1 MNKITYYDL
10 EKAELEYKSTTE
22 TKEFIVNDIKKNT
35 KEIIKTV
42 ARGAVF
48 CNTIETNQELTS
60 GFDLIEL
67 TRQIK
72 KECFYLRGF
81 YDIELQVC
89 IRNKEIQYDLKIT
102 KR

>member
-10 EKAELEYKSTTE
+10 EKAETEYKSTTQL
-22 TKEFIVNDIKKNT
+22 KEFLADDIKKNS
-35 KEIIKTV
+35 KEIIKTT

-48 CNTIETNQELTS
+48 CNTIETNQVLES
-60 GFDLIEL
+60 GFDLVEL

-81 YDIELQVC
+81 YDIELQIC
-89 IRNKEIQYDLKIT
+89 LRNKEIQYDLKIT
-102 KR
+102 RK